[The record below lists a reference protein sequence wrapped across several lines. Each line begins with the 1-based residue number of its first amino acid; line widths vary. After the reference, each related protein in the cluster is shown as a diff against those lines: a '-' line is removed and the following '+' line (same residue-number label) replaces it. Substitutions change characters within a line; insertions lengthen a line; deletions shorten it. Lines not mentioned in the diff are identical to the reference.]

1 MRDVAGS
8 CWRIEA
14 GKNKDRG
21 MTFSEQ
27 GPGGVIAVQNDPHL
41 SIAPVGECQDGM
53 YGATSANAINSVGE

>member
-1 MRDVAGS
+1 
-8 CWRIEA
+8 
-14 GKNKDRG
+14 

-27 GPGGVIAVQNDPHL
+27 GPGGVNAVQNDPHV